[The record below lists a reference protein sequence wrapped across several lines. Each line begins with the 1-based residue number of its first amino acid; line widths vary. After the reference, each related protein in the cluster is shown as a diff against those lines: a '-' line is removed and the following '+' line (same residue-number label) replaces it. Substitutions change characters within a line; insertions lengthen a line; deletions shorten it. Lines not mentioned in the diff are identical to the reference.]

1 MKVFE
6 IELTITAVV
15 AAEDEDAAELWAGRN
30 MSEICNE
37 LTAQTTSSREITT
50 RAELDTVENGQWM
63 DAQPYGLPSGDKRL
77 IVDLLPF
84 DPDAPYRCE
93 QTVDMFSPNP
103 VTAGIDRDTT
113 GAIGQP

>member
-6 IELTITAVV
+6 IEMTVTAVV
-15 AAEDEDAAELWAGRN
+15 AAESESAAELWAERN
-30 MSEICNE
+30 MYTICGDQ
-37 LTAQTTSSREITT
+37 TAQATGSREIKN
-50 RAELDTVENGQWM
+50 RADLDTVENGQWN
-63 DAQPYGLPSGDKRL
+63 DAHPYGLPSGDQRL

-103 VTAGIDRDTT
+103 VT
-113 GAIGQP
+113 P

>member
-6 IELTITAVV
+6 IELTVTAVV
-15 AAEDEDAAELWAGRN
+15 AAESEFAAERWADLN
-30 MSEICNE
+30 MSEICRGSTV
-37 LTAQTTSSREITT
+37 LTTSSREITT
-50 RAELDTVENGQWM
+50 RAELDTVENGQWN

-84 DPDAPYRCE
+84 DPTAPYRCE

>member
-6 IELTITAVV
+6 IEVTVTAVV
-15 AAEDEDAAELWAGRN
+15 AAEDEDAAERWAQRS
-30 MSEICNE
+30 MSEICSNQ
-37 LTAQTTSSREITT
+37 TAQATSSREIKT
-50 RAELDTVENGQWM
+50 RAELDTVENGQWN
-63 DAQPYGLPSGDKRL
+63 DATPYGLPKDDKRL

-84 DPDAPYRCE
+84 DPTAPYRCE

>member
-6 IELTITAVV
+6 IELTVTAVV
-15 AAEDEDAAELWAGRN
+15 AAESESAAEQWAERN
-30 MSEICNE
+30 MSEICSY
-37 LTAQTTSSREITT
+37 QTVQSTSSREITT
-50 RAELDTVENGQWM
+50 RAELDMVENGQWN